1 MMEAQGRLERLHVLA
16 LAGPFPEFEPGVRV
30 KRMSEA
36 YDVIW
41 KEIANGIRK
50 RVSADTFRRW
60 FSGTRLLAA
69 NEESLR
75 VQVPNHIYQVWIETN
90 YMATVNQSVLEVLM
104 APRDIEFV
112 IERASSAKESVAAR
126 TAAVNGASRVV
137 LKAAGE
143 NGDPP
148 KGEPSG
154 RAPEEEECAPSEPA
168 GLNGFELDEVA
179 SPNRVKA
186 KKGALPP
193 DVELRIKRA
202 NLNPRYRFDSFVVGA
217 TNEFARAAC
226 LSVASKPAQTYNPL
240 FIHGAPGLGKTH
252 LLHAIGREVLIS
264 NPKAKVVLVTSEDF
278 TNDFVS
284 AIQDGSI
291 VKFRNRYRKADVL
304 LMDDIHFLGGKE
316 RTQEEFFHTFNA
328 LSDGRRQI
336 VLTSDRPAAEISNL
350 EERII
355 TRCEWGLSADLQPP
369 DIETRTAILRK
380 KMQEWKVSLPDHVVE
395 FLADRIRKSVRR
407 LEGGLMRLASY
418 TSLSGKNLSDEKI
431 EGLLKD
437 ILREEGRRRV
447 TVSRIQKEVA
457 EHFDIRLQDMTSKR
471 RPANIAFPRQV
482 AMYLSRTMTDL
493 SLVEIGQAF
502 GGRDHG
508 TVIHA
513 TRTVE
518 KKMDLSKEVR
528 QAVAV
533 LSNRLSNV

>member
-1 MMEAQGRLERLHVLA
+1 
-16 LAGPFPEFEPGVRV
+16 
-30 KRMSEA
+30 MSDP
-36 YDVIW
+36 YDLIW
-41 KEIANGIRK
+41 KEISNGIRK

-104 APRDIEFV
+104 APREIEFV
-112 IERASSAKESVAAR
+112 IERPSSAAASAPVVDGDAREKVAAR
-126 TAAVNGASRVV
+126 AAVAEASTQIVR
-137 LKAAGE
+137 KDEHAM
-143 NGDPP
+143 D
-148 KGEPSG
+148 
-154 RAPEEEECAPSEPA
+154 EEEDVEHGFSDEEPQA
-168 GLNGFELDEVA
+168 SGEGGSLGLNGFAALEEA
-179 SPNRVKA
+179 AQGRVKPT
-186 KKGALPP
+186 KGGLPRET
-193 DVELRIKRA
+193 ELRIQRA

-217 TNEFARAAC
+217 NNEFARAAC
-226 LSVASKPAQTYNPL
+226 LSVATKPAQTYNPL
-240 FIHGAPGLGKTH
+240 FIHGGSGLGKSH
-252 LLHAIGREVLIS
+252 LLHAIGREVLLR

-291 VKFRNRYRKADVL
+291 VKFRNRFRKADVL

-336 VLTSDRPAAEISNL
+336 VLTSDRPAAEIANL
-350 EERII
+350 EERIV

-369 DIETRTAILRK
+369 DVETRTAILRK
-380 KMQEWKVSLPDHVVE
+380 KMQEWKVTLPDHVVE

-418 TSLSGKNLSDEKI
+418 ASLSGRNLSDEKI
-431 EGLLKD
+431 ETLLKD

-471 RPANIAFPRQV
+471 RPANIAFPRQI

-518 KKMDLSKEVR
+518 KKMDLSKEIR

-533 LSNRLSNV
+533 LSTHLSNV

>member
-1 MMEAQGRLERLHVLA
+1 
-16 LAGPFPEFEPGVRV
+16 
-30 KRMSEA
+30 MSEA

-41 KEIANGIRK
+41 KEISNGIRK

-69 NEESLR
+69 DEDSLR

-104 APRDIEFV
+104 APREIEFV
-112 IERASSAKESVAAR
+112 FERAFSGKESVAAR
-126 TAAVNGASRVV
+126 AAAPNGASRVV
-137 LKAAGE
+137 LKASDGGE
-143 NGDPP
+143 EEAEDGTANFALALEGRV
-148 KGEPSG
+148 PSESVSLDG
-154 RAPEEEECAPSEPA
+154 AELPEEGESTSR
-168 GLNGFELDEVA
+168 G
-179 SPNRVKA
+179 KA

-193 DVELRIKRA
+193 DVEIRIKRA
-202 NLNPRYRFDSFVVGA
+202 NLNPRYRFDSFVVGS

-252 LLHAIGREVLIS
+252 LLHAIGREVLIR
-264 NPKAKVVLVTSEDF
+264 NPKTKVVLVTSEDF

-291 VKFRNRYRKADVL
+291 VRFRNRYRKADVL

-350 EERII
+350 EERIV

-369 DIETRTAILRK
+369 DVETRTAILRK

-518 KKMDLSKEVR
+518 KKMDLSKDVR
-528 QAVAV
+528 QAVSV